1 MRKRHAEIRFI
12 VLPLFWAGL
21 SFANA
26 FLKRSTAMLLFLS
39 VGLIVTSDLS
49 PSFEFS
55 LVGDA
60 EARGRNRGG
69 GGWGGGRGGGR
80 GGGVS
85 HGGSKSGSVGGGSR
99 GGSVGSSSG
108 GSRGSSVGSSRGG
121 SRGSTK
127 GTSTRSSRGVSTGKS
142 LGKAATGSR
151 GRLTSVSRGRKGVQ
165 VITVISGRPK
175 GIMKSWRSV
184 LGSRKAISVRAT
196 PVRNTKSKSSSSSRS
211 VTTLPQSNQ
220 DITKLSL
227 KRSSSAG
234 IRRLVA
240 SLTDRELSGDGND
253 DGLQGESKPSG
264 LMASAIAYLEKD
276 DFDNAAKLLEVLANE
291 NNTQAQLLYA
301 ELNFTGRGHP
311 QHFEKALF
319 WALSAFLGGQE
330 KAAPLAAKLRRFIS
344 ADAQNTIIR
353 DLGSVLRKRSMNG
366 DVSAIPQLA
375 AWHFALAEPADLNQ
389 AYSWYAVAVALGDNA
404 SERERDELL
413 KQLSPSQVKK
423 AQVDAKA
430 IFNRIKS
437 GKG

>member
-1 MRKRHAEIRFI
+1 MEHVALNSDSKTHLRASKSCKSAYNRIANSMRKRHAEIRFI

-80 GGGVS
+80 GG
-85 HGGSKSGSVGGGSR
+85 
-99 GGSVGSSSG
+99 
-108 GSRGSSVGSSRGG
+108 SVGSSRG
-121 SRGSTK
+121 
-127 GTSTRSSRGVSTGKS
+127 VSAGKS
-142 LGKAATGSR
+142 SGKTATGSR
-151 GRLTSVSRGRKGVQ
+151 GRVTSRTIGKSITLSRGKASGVSKRRKGVQ
-165 VITVISGRPK
+165 GITVISGRPK
-175 GIMKSWRSV
+175 SIMNTWRSV
-184 LGSRKAISVRAT
+184 LGSRKAIAVRAT
-196 PVRNTKSKSSSSSRS
+196 PVRNTITKSSSGSRG
-211 VTTLPQSNQ
+211 VITLPQSNQ
-220 DITKLSL
+220 DMTKLSL

-253 DGLQGESKPSG
+253 DGLQGDGKPSG
-264 LMASAIAYLEKD
+264 LMATAIAYLGKD
-276 DFDNAAKLLEVLANE
+276 DFDKAAKLLEVLANE

-330 KAAPLAAKLRRFIS
+330 KAASLAAKLRRFIS

-389 AYSWYAVAVALGDNA
+389 AYSWYAVAVALGDSA

-437 GKG
+437 GEG

>member
-1 MRKRHAEIRFI
+1 M
-12 VLPLFWAGL
+12 
-21 SFANA
+21 
-26 FLKRSTAMLLFLS
+26 
-39 VGLIVTSDLS
+39 TSRTI
-49 PSFEFS
+49 
-55 LVGDA
+55 G
-60 EARGRNRGG
+60 
-69 GGWGGGRGGGR
+69 
-80 GGGVS
+80 
-85 HGGSKSGSVGGGSR
+85 KSITRSR
-99 GGSVGSSSG
+99 G
-108 GSRGSSVGSSRGG
+108 
-121 SRGSTK
+121 
-127 GTSTRSSRGVSTGKS
+127 
-142 LGKAATGSR
+142 KAS
-151 GRLTSVSRGRKGVQ
+151 SVSRGRKGVQ
-165 VITVISGRPK
+165 IITVISGRPK
-175 GIMKSWRSV
+175 GIMKTWRSV
-184 LGSRKAISVRAT
+184 LGSRKAIAVRAT
-196 PVRNTKSKSSSSSRS
+196 PVRNTITKSSSGSRG
-211 VTTLPQSNQ
+211 VITLPQSNQ
-220 DITKLSL
+220 DMTKLSL

-234 IRRLVA
+234 IQRLVA
-240 SLTDRELSGDGND
+240 SLTDREPSGDGND
-253 DGLQGESKPSG
+253 DGLQGGGKPSG
-264 LMASAIAYLEKD
+264 LMATAIAFLEKD
-276 DFDNAAKLLEVLANE
+276 DFDKAAKLLEVLANE

-389 AYSWYAVAVALGDNA
+389 AYSWYAVAVALGDSA

-437 GKG
+437 GEG